1 MKKNNMSFDDEEI
14 APVEIIQEPSSQT
27 KKTSVPVVPNKPESL
42 VSANDSMFDIHQK
55 LKKASKNEQDAIY
68 ASAREQD
75 LLKRMDPA
83 DELRR
88 KHENSCPTIRAGQDR
103 VNLLARKV
111 RAINSDG
118 DTIEI
123 DMVAIKETNR
133 KKYLQDIGK
142 LPSEENES
150 IQKKKKLKDSLSFD
164 D

>member
-14 APVEIIQEPSSQT
+14 APVEIIQKSSQT
-27 KKTSVPVVPNKPESL
+27 KKTSAPVVPNKPESL
-42 VSANDSMFDIHQK
+42 VSANDSMLDIHQK

-123 DMVAIKETNR
+123 DMVAIKESNR